1 MSKPDECNHATAGR
15 KPELEALLHDIER
28 GGEEAI
34 ENFAGFL
41 TLALGQPVSLKDVQD
56 AYFLKSNGTTL
67 KKTLNAKLKGHA
79 PGAVAKK
86 ILEQCEREEAKARQ
100 EAGGTAAEES
110 DSDVEEPIKRQTKSR
125 NVPKATSVSET
136 SIEVFRDWDKNLII
150 EWMLNNMPEE
160 DIRQCI
166 EGARVSSGRTSGQSA
181 TATISAGAGAGS
193 GGGGGGVRETKDG
206 RTGLSSIEECYDGIY
221 VWGEDRRDY
230 AVFFW
235 DYAGALE
242 TPTSNNHWWGPYTV
256 NKNELEKVARE
267 YCEYSMAIDNAS
279 AGRQPKTA
287 TQRRENYP
295 KDSDGIPDWL
305 NADDII
311 NEDWD
316 AGEFVQ
322 EYDENCYYRRWFD
335 EEGNKLD
342 NPECNV
348 AYIRNEPVGSRFGQ
362 SFVGAQ
368 GTVGTVNA
376 GDNMWGI
383 NPAPGVPYGETL
395 NYQEPNF
402 CGLYNQIPVKRKYP
416 GPTGGSCKFGKRK
429 TTRRKTTRRKTT
441 RRKTTKR
448 KTTKRKTTK
457 RKTTKRK
464 TTKRKT
470 TKRKTT
476 RRKTTRRKTDNTPAA
491 SAKSLPVRTTRT
503 GRDGK
508 RYIVVIR
515 ASGKAWKKVD
525 RSNVKGR
532 RKSPTI
538 SASTQKVGTKKR
550 GNDGN
555 MWVIK
560 TARSSTGRRY
570 RVWRRL

>member
-193 GGGGGGVRETKDG
+193 GGGGGGGVRETKDG

-441 RRKTTKR
+441 RRETTKR

-457 RKTTKRK
+457 RQYPSSFSQK
-464 TTKRKT
+464 
-470 TKRKTT
+470 
-476 RRKTTRRKTDNTPAA
+476 
-491 SAKSLPVRTTRT
+491 
-503 GRDGK
+503 
-508 RYIVVIR
+508 
-515 ASGKAWKKVD
+515 
-525 RSNVKGR
+525 
-532 RKSPTI
+532 PTC
-538 SASTQKVGTKKR
+538 QNHQNG
-550 GNDGN
+550 
-555 MWVIK
+555 
-560 TARSSTGRRY
+560 
-570 RVWRRL
+570 